1 MAAALKKLIE
11 NLPNLAESADAE
23 WSAACRQLDDAA
35 LESSE
40 LPSVVQALLHLAQL
54 CDMSGASQRLSSERL
69 WWTVLEKLWRASPTA
84 ELARALDSSTIDG
97 IMRVYR
103 SLGPGSRARHHLL
116 RLLATAGTRTALAAF
131 AELVASDPPRKSEDA
146 VLAFVPL
153 FQRPDYPPDALFPRL
168 LDAQDD
174 AAIVT
179 AVLDLANYLTASGL
193 TDRHPAAPR
202 AARLVGLLGG
212 LVGRLARLE
221 EHPAEFAASPADLNA
236 IVSESTG
243 LIVAIVNAL
252 ALIGEPSVTG
262 KLHQAL
268 ALGHRR
274 VRTEAAFALARLGDE
289 TGIEVL
295 AQMATEPVVRACALA
310 YLDELG
316 KLDCAPEPYRTPAA
330 RAEGELAA
338 RLALPTYFGAPPQAL
353 ELVDTSRRLWPG
365 CPEPVDCYLFRYE
378 YRAGERSMSGIGMA
392 GPLAHAFQVD
402 LADLPPDDIYAAYA
416 GWGTEHPEISELEA
430 DDLSPIQ
437 QAAWQSARQRLVEH
451 DYHSPR
457 LIKLGRFFGEEHF
470 VAAAQWQER
479 PGTAIVCGN
488 QIEWHGHAGTPRS
501 PGETEIYYLFKG
513 RRLLRAFRRDA

>member
-11 NLPNLAESADAE
+11 NLPDLAESTDAE
-23 WSAACRQLDDAA
+23 WSSACRLLADAA
-35 LESSE
+35 LEAHE
-40 LPSVVQALLHLAQL
+40 LPSVVQTLLPLAQS
-54 CDMSGASQRLSSERL
+54 CSASRASERLSSDRL
-69 WWTVLEKLWRASPTA
+69 WWTMLEKLWRASPTA
-84 ELARALDSSTIDG
+84 ALARALDSSTIDG
-97 IMRVYR
+97 VMRVYR
-103 SLGPGSRARHHLL
+103 SLGPSSRARHHLL
-116 RLLATAGTRTALAAF
+116 RLLATAGTRPALAAF
-131 AELVASDPPRKSEDA
+131 AELVASDPPRKSDDA
-146 VLAFVPL
+146 MLAFVPL

-179 AVLDLANYLTASGL
+179 AVLDLANYLTASGRI
-193 TDRHPAAPR
+193 DRHPAAPR
-202 AARLVGLLGG
+202 AARLVNLLGG

-252 ALIGEPSVTG
+252 GLIGEPAAAG

-268 ALGHRR
+268 ELGHRR

-289 TGIEVL
+289 TGVEIL
-295 AQMATEPVVRACALA
+295 AQMAAEPVVRSCALA

-316 KLDCAPEPYRTPAA
+316 KLDRVPESLRTPPT

-338 RLALPTYFGAPPQAL
+338 RLALPTYFGAPPHAL
-353 ELVDTSRRLWPG
+353 ELVDASRRSWPG

-378 YRAGERSMSGIGMA
+378 YRSGERSLSGIGMA
-392 GPLAHAFQVD
+392 GPLVHAFQVD

-430 DDLSPIQ
+430 DDLSPAQ
-437 QAAWQSARQRLVEH
+437 QAAWQSARQRLVEQG
-451 DYHSPR
+451 YRSPR
-457 LIKLGRFFGEEHF
+457 LVKLGRFFGEEHW
-470 VAAAQWQER
+470 VAAAQWQQR
-479 PGTAIVCGN
+479 PGTAIVCGD
-488 QIEWHGHAGTPRS
+488 QIEWHGDAGTPRS

-513 RRLLRAFRRDA
+513 RRLLRAFR